1 MPLKEVEDSMKE
13 LADLRFSEGNKF
25 LVGDA
30 LTLADL
36 VLAVNISIC
45 IIVGQDDMATKWPNL
60 VKGRNMILNM
70 I

>member
-45 IIVGQDDMATKWPNL
+45 IIVGQYDIATKWPNL